1 MKGYKLSD
9 YSPDYVL
16 VMSKQIIKVIYFT
29 HMKTEEII
37 QEHAEDCEFKFRLG
51 NNVIYHDGKSFYC
64 LFIPQ
69 SSTQLIHHSRIS
81 SMRVDGPYQ

>member
-1 MKGYKLSD
+1 MKGFKLID

-16 VMSKQIIKVIYFT
+16 VMSKEIIKVIYFT
-29 HMKTEEII
+29 QMKTEEI
-37 QEHAEDCEFKFRLG
+37 ENKHAEDCVFKFRLD
-51 NNVIYHDGKSFYC
+51 NNVIYHDGKSLYC

-81 SMRVDGPYQ
+81 SNRGDNQ